1 MPRASRFAVAP
12 LVLGLFAVAG
22 SGTAQEGPGEVD
34 AEASPLA
41 PFDRLIGTW
50 AAGSTVQTFEWG
62 VGRLVVRA
70 RSTLVDGD
78 ASRLVSEGIF
88 LQDQLRG
95 EVRGYFAAIDMPVAY
110 FEYSARW
117 EGDTL
122 VANLTTTAPEGGAVR
137 YVERW
142 QLLGNERF
150 LWTLHEN
157 AAADAPAIMSAEF
170 VRVPPPGAQMPDD
183 GGAGANRDRD
193 AATIERSNPK
203 APPPGGARR

>member
-1 MPRASRFAVAP
+1 MPRASRFAAP
-12 LVLGLFAVAG
+12 LLLCLLAVP
-22 SGTAQEGPGEVD
+22 GTGAAQEGPGEVD
-34 AEASPLA
+34 AEASQLA
-41 PFDRLIGTW
+41 PFARLIGTW
-50 AAGSTVQTFEWG
+50 AAGTTVQTFEWG
-62 VGRLVVRA
+62 VGRLIVRA

-88 LQDQLRG
+88 LQDPLRG

-142 QLLGNERF
+142 ELLGDERF

-157 AAADAPAIMSAEF
+157 ADADAPAIMRAEF
-170 VRVPPPGAQMPDD
+170 VRVPPPSVQTPGDD
-183 GGAGANRDRD
+183 GGEGKDRDRD
-193 AATIERSNPK
+193 ADALDRSNPE

>member
-1 MPRASRFAVAP
+1 MPRASRLAVAP
-12 LVLGLFAVAG
+12 LLLCLLAVAG
-22 SGTAQEGPGEVD
+22 SGAAQEGHAEVD
-34 AEASPLA
+34 VEASPLA

-88 LQDQLRG
+88 LQDPLRG

-142 QLLGNERF
+142 ELLGDERF
-150 LWTLHEN
+150 LWTLHETT
-157 AAADAPAIMSAEF
+157 ADAPAIMRAEF
-170 VRVPPPGAQMPDD
+170 VRVPPPGGQTPDD
-183 GGAGANRDRD
+183 GGEATDRGGD
-193 AATIERSNPK
+193 AATIELSNP
-203 APPPGGARR
+203 ADPPPGGARR